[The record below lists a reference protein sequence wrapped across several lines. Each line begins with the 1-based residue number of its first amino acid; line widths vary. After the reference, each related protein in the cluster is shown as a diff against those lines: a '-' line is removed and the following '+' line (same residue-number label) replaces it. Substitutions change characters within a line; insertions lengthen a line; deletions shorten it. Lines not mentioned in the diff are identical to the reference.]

1 MTILKNANVLTMA
14 AGRELERGDIAID
27 NGVIVSVEA
36 SIKPGNDDCV
46 IDLAGMTAT
55 PGLIDAHC
63 HLGMWEDGIGFE
75 GADGNECTDPVTPHL
90 RAIDAV
96 NPLDRCF
103 EEAYQAGIT
112 SVVTGPGSANVIGGQ
127 FAAIKTCGKCIDE
140 MIISAPAAMKF
151 AFGENPKR
159 VYHEQEKTPTTRM
172 AAAALIRESLTEAGE
187 YARKY
192 AQGQEDAEK
201 LPERDLKMEVLK
213 DVLEQKL
220 LVKAHAHRADDIL
233 TALRIAREFG
243 LDMTIEHG
251 TEGYLIA
258 DALKK
263 NGARLILGPLIGE
276 RGKVEL
282 RNQSL
287 KAPMLLHEK
296 GIPFAIMTDHP
307 VVPIQYLSLCAALAV
322 REGLDAY
329 AALEAITI
337 NAAKICRIDSR
348 VGSLEAGKDADIA
361 VFDAHP
367 LDFRARVIMTIIDGR
382 IVHDA
387 RGIFK

>member
-201 LPERDLKMEVLK
+201 LPERDLKMEALK
-213 DVLEQKL
+213 DVLEKKL

-263 NGARLILGPLIGE
+263 AGAKLILGPLIGE

-282 RNQSL
+282 RNQTL

-296 GIPFAIMTDHP
+296 GISFAIMTDHP